1 MCLGPLPAG
10 QVTRKLIGL
19 EGTTTFEHQIGL
31 DELREGSDWQ
41 RLTGRSL
48 APVGPEIDR
57 RSHRSV
63 RCYYRRTDSP
73 RILTNA
79 PVAASKIRISTITPG
94 R

>member
-1 MCLGPLPAG
+1 MCSGPLPAP
-10 QVTRKLIGL
+10 QVTRKMIGL
-19 EGTTTFEHQIGL
+19 EGTATFEHEIGL

-41 RLTGRSL
+41 RLTGRLL

-57 RSHRSV
+57 RFHRSV
-63 RCYYRRTDSP
+63 RCYYRWTYSP